1 MAVRATMA
9 TLISTLRGRTNVST
23 SDITISGVTYWSD
36 QQLQDILDE
45 TKQYFSVN
53 LESLGE
59 MSDGSVVYLNWR
71 IPQNVGPYLEL
82 AVVKTLTGY
91 VISDSDYT
99 LDSNA
104 GLVIFNS
111 SATQGYVLSGYTYD
125 LDEATAKVWD
135 DKAAHRAHLV
145 TIKSGPHQLWEDQE
159 YLHCVQ
165 QAQRYR
171 SRSGLKYTRLV
182 KMDYVNH

>member
-71 IPQNVGPYLEL
+71 IPQNY
-82 AVVKTLTGY
+82 
-91 VISDSDYT
+91 
-99 LDSNA
+99 
-104 GLVIFNS
+104 
-111 SATQGYVLSGYTYD
+111 
-125 LDEATAKVWD
+125 
-135 DKAAHRAHLV
+135 
-145 TIKSGPHQLWEDQE
+145 
-159 YLHCVQ
+159 
-165 QAQRYR
+165 
-171 SRSGLKYTRLV
+171 
-182 KMDYVNH
+182 